1 MIVPGER
8 LRYRNIGSLQLDE
21 VISAAGLIEDAQA
34 LVEGSLKE
42 SLKVY
47 NQMKAR
53 GMGLESCLT
62 LISATLRTIE
72 ENEGYNFFLQLYGLV
87 KYPLTDKIEDN
98 KKLVD
103 IFPNIHQLGMPV
115 LPWLSSSGFWLFDKE
130 TEIRLCKPGTHQVN
144 QDDFL
149 GNVKLM
155 SQIDNVVIQNLLNP
169 NYNERK
175 NHIFKL
181 FLNQMIAEHLDAG
194 GVRSYPVIESIDL
207 KTKKVIGY
215 EDSSKLQSKNG
226 AIELK
231 KHIID
236 LFKTIYCE
244 TKNEIIAQ
252 KIMPDEDI
260 IELPVWNVL
269 LDKANSLRRSLQE
282 IKNEFPD
289 IISKLKVEQ
298 KHYLF
303 QEIRNFLNLNKLN
316 ETVIPSRSDIEL
328 FSGGKGLIKRISQTM
343 GMPQAKVDYT
353 PWVIKVL
360 EDEKDIKLKEL
371 KSEAEDSIEKSLQ
384 GSGNKPGNL
393 IMEVVDLD
401 KLEG

>member
-1 MIVPGER
+1 
-8 LRYRNIGSLQLDE
+8 
-21 VISAAGLIEDAQA
+21 
-34 LVEGSLKE
+34 
-42 SLKVY
+42 
-47 NQMKAR
+47 
-53 GMGLESCLT
+53 
-62 LISATLRTIE
+62 
-72 ENEGYNFFLQLYGLV
+72 
-87 KYPLTDKIEDN
+87 
-98 KKLVD
+98 
-103 IFPNIHQLGMPV
+103 
-115 LPWLSSSGFWLFDKE
+115 
-130 TEIRLCKPGTHQVN
+130 
-144 QDDFL
+144 
-149 GNVKLM
+149 
-155 SQIDNVVIQNLLNP
+155 
-169 NYNERK
+169 
-175 NHIFKL
+175 
-181 FLNQMIAEHLDAG
+181 MIAEHLDAG

-244 TKNEIIAQ
+244 TKKEIIAQ

-371 KSEAEDSIEKSLQ
+371 KSEAEDNIEKSLQ
-384 GSGNKPGNL
+384 GQGNKPGNL